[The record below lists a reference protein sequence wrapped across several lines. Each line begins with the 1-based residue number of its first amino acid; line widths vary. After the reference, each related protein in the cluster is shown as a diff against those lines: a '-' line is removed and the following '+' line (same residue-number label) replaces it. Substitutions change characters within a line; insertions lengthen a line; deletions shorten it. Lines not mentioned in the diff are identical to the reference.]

1 MTFRRRFDSY
11 CSVSDLLQ
19 ARRAIDLYD
28 PKVPKPDWDDFDDLA
43 KCSLELSRYLAAH
56 LGKFTNKTADEILQE
71 TRVANETAEALL
83 GFTKHSPTVALNCL
97 QAGTLVDVDIE
108 VLVLSAR
115 DLNGLLIGLVAEI
128 DSFDDMDV
136 VLDRLRT
143 SIDAAIP

>member
-1 MTFRRRFDSY
+1 M
-11 CSVSDLLQ
+11 SDLLQ

-28 PKVPKPDWDDFDDLA
+28 PKVPKPDCDDFEDIA
-43 KCSLELSRYLAAH
+43 NCSLELSRYLSEY
-56 LGKFTNKTADEILQE
+56 LGKFTNKTADDILQE
-71 TRVANETAEALL
+71 TRAANETAETLL
-83 GFTKHSPTVALNCL
+83 GFTKYSPTVALDCL
-97 QAGTLVDVDIE
+97 QTGTFVDVDVK

-128 DSFDDMDV
+128 DSFNDIDI